1 MKGRRL
7 IMQLVYI
14 VLYDRPIGYND
25 ECQTEIRAVYA
36 SEEDA
41 LADVKWRNSQN
52 DSDVELY
59 RVEYWYVL
67 GTDGKEG

>member
-1 MKGRRL
+1 
-7 IMQLVYI
+7 MQLVYI

-25 ECQTEIRAVYA
+25 ECQTEILAVYA

-67 GTDGKEG
+67 GTDEQTFTNFNDD